1 MRLRQALWCALLLA
15 LPVVAM
21 AKSHFVIVGGLGGE
35 PRYSQQWA
43 EYVDSLEETCAKAA
57 GDESLVHAVKDS
69 AATKEAIEAVFAE
82 LGRETEANDIVA
94 VFLIGHGSF
103 DGHEYKF
110 NIPGRDITAGR
121 LKELLDGLPVKD
133 QLIAITTSSS
143 GASMEL
149 LKAERR
155 IVITATKSGSE
166 RTVTDFAKH
175 WVEALRDPEADTN
188 KDEKITALEAF
199 TYADTKVQESYKAE
213 KKLATEHARIEGELA
228 ANFTL
233 ARLGTNLDALSDPK
247 LRPLFEKR
255 DDVERRIAELKGR
268 KDQMEE
274 AVYLSALQILLIELA
289 RTQNE
294 IDEAAGVQEP

>member
-1 MRLRQALWCALLLA
+1 MRLPQFVRFALLLT

-35 PRYSQQWA
+35 PLYSKQWA

-69 AATKEAIEAVFAE
+69 KATKEAIEATFAKLSGE
-82 LGRETEANDIVA
+82 VEANDIVA
-94 VFLIGHGSF
+94 VFLIGHGSY
-103 DGHEYKF
+103 DGHDYKF

-121 LKELLDGLPVKD
+121 IKELLDALPAKD

-143 GASMEL
+143 GAAAEL

-155 IVITATKSGSE
+155 IVITATKSGAE
-166 RTVTDFAKH
+166 RTVTAFGKH
-175 WVEALRDPEADTN
+175 WVEALRNPEADTN
-188 KDEKITALEAF
+188 KDEQITALEAF
-199 TYADTKVQESYKAE
+199 TYADTKVQEEYKAE

-233 ARLGTNLDALSDPK
+233 ARLGSNLDALSDPK

-274 AVYLSALQILLIELA
+274 AAYSSALQTLLIELA
-289 RTQNE
+289 RTQNK
-294 IDEAAGVQEP
+294 IDEAAGVDKP